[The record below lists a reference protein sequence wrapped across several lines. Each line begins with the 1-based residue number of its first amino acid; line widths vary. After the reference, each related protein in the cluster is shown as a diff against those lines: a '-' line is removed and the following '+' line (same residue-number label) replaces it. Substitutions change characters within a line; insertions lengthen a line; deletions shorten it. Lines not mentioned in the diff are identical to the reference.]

1 MAAAE
6 EEEEETLPHFQE
18 DLVVL
23 AVVVLEVQALEE
35 LEDRELLLLVVEVPE
50 DLRVIMDLQEDLEV
64 PVVQVS

>member
-1 MAAAE
+1 MAAE
-6 EEEEETLPHFQE
+6 EEEEDLLLHFQE

-50 DLRVIMDLQEDLEV
+50 DLQVIMDHQEDLEDPVV
-64 PVVQVS
+64 PVS